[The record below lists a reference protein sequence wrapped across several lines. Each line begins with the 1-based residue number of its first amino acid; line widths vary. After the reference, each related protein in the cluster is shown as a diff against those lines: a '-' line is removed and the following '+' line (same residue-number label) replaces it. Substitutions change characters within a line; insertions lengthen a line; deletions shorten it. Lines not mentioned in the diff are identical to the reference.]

1 MRCAATRPRRKKD
14 FAMQGMSGAE
24 TALAAGCPGIP
35 ILFFSPVADSE
46 ETQKRSGHDAVAQT
60 LPARRACRRR
70 AFKPGTS
77 CSVVIHLSAEAVAVN
92 AIAIGSQHKTMSAIS
107 HRIARSDDPKKWP
120 SPQISASTTAL
131 TSLAVPQAGVR
142 RPHIAGTAGGTEC
155 IEVGQ
160 AFEKS
165 CLIDRPLRRAKHSKG
180 VTLLRREAYYR
191 LCSRLQPSRKWPNA
205 ANG

>member
-1 MRCAATRPRRKKD
+1 
-14 FAMQGMSGAE
+14 MSWHSHLVLQSCCRFRG
-24 TALAAGCPGIP
+24 
-35 ILFFSPVADSE
+35 DSE
-46 ETQKRSGHDAVAQT
+46 AQW
-60 LPARRACRRR
+60 ARRRCTNPSSPPSLPPPCVQTWNLLQRRDSPQCRSR
-70 AFKPGTS
+70 S
-77 CSVVIHLSAEAVAVN
+77 VN